1 MKKIFIIGCILF
13 VTSTSFSQKLDLIV
27 TLNGD
32 SIACQIDSISNS
44 HIFFE
49 MIANDGDTVKTL
61 FEIEKIKEFKEDFI
75 VKKVYDFKPG
85 TSIITGINY
94 SIGSKSYSK
103 QNLEQVS
110 LYKLDNYLAK
120 AKKLRTTGGILFIA
134 GPLLA
139 FAGMGMAIVY
149 GYCESQNAFLFGSG
163 VVLFFVGAGA
173 TVVGLPILIIGL
185 SRVKRIKNIKKFTSD
200 GVYFEIAPCT
210 FHNNIAR
217 SYQSGITLQIRF

>member
-1 MKKIFIIGCILF
+1 MKQIFILGCILL
-13 VTSTSFSQKLDLIV
+13 VTSMAFSQKLDLVV

-44 HIFFE
+44 HIYFE
-49 MIANDGDTVKTL
+49 MVTNGGDRVKTML
-61 FEIEKIKEFKEDFI
+61 EIEKIKEFKEDFI
-75 VKKVYDFKPG
+75 VEKDYNFKPG
-85 TSIITGINY
+85 TSIITGINNN
-94 SIGSKSYSK
+94 ITGRSYSK

-139 FAGMGMAIVY
+139 FAGMGLAYVY
-149 GYCESQNAFLFGSG
+149 GEIGNENAFLFGSG
-163 VVLFFVGAGA
+163 VVLFFVGTGA

-200 GVYFEIAPCT
+200 GIHFEIAPCT
-210 FHNNIAR
+210 FHNNIAGN
-217 SYQSGITLQIRF
+217 YQPGITFRIRF